1 MTASL
6 EKQPNLDQWM
16 SITADGRVVVRSGKV
31 DIGQRISTA
40 MAAIA
45 ADELDVALER
55 IDMAQVETGIS
66 PDEGVTSGS
75 NSMQD
80 SGQAVRLAA
89 ATARRH
95 LIARAATQLDVDA
108 ASLELA
114 DGLIRSRDTNR
125 WSLGNR

>member
-1 MTASL
+1 MTVSL

-16 SITADGRVVVRSGKV
+16 SITSDGRVIVRSGKV

-45 ADELDVALER
+45 ADELDVAIDR
-55 IDMAQVETGIS
+55 IDMAQVETGVS

-80 SGQAVRLAA
+80 SVR
-89 ATARRH
+89 RS
-95 LIARAATQLDVDA
+95 
-108 ASLELA
+108 ASPPRPHA
-114 DGLIRSRDTNR
+114 GI
-125 WSLGNR
+125 